1 MRRHTVII
9 LLLFLFPSKA
19 RAQMGQLFPSLSFL
33 MPPMS
38 VTIHAEA
45 IAPDMTFERRGWTE
59 FRKSDTG
66 ERFRV
71 SHPFGY
77 ETYPGAN
84 DFNFYR
90 LANGSFIVADI
101 SQGIQVASERSRL
114 LLRYARGFRQRT
126 SRRQDCRR
134 GTCDPKCVDRR

>member
-1 MRRHTVII
+1 
-9 LLLFLFPSKA
+9 
-19 RAQMGQLFPSLSFL
+19 
-33 MPPMS
+33 MS

-101 SQGIQVASERSRL
+101 SQGIQVTRSEMARRTGQSITQVECSVARRL
-114 LLRYARGFRQRT
+114 CSQNIQMAYETRRRTGVFALEEPTSCLPYLRDYNAQYRHANE
-126 SRRQDCRR
+126 
-134 GTCDPKCVDRR
+134 